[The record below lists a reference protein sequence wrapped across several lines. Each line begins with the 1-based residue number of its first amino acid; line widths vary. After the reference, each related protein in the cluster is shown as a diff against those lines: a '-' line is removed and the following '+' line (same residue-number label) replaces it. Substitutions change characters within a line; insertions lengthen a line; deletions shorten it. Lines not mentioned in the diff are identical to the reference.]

1 MKTIKHTFSDRY
13 ATQVVFHA
21 KKKAPK
27 AVGSLRQLAAL
38 SASNSLRSIGEATYL
53 AEEGLL
59 PGKLVQDLEAAWTN
73 CWTKRYARARL
84 YSCCTMIHPTQCV

>member
-27 AVGSLRQLAAL
+27 AVGSLRQVAAL
-38 SASNSLRSIGEATYL
+38 SASNTLRSIGEAT
-53 AEEGLL
+53 
-59 PGKLVQDLEAAWTN
+59 
-73 CWTKRYARARL
+73 
-84 YSCCTMIHPTQCV
+84 